1 MRADLT
7 AALRERDRDTAR
19 VLRTVLS
26 AIANAEAQPAADGEP
41 LSLRG
46 DGPIAGASD
55 GLGSADVVRRE
66 LTVEDLRAVVRS
78 ERDEC
83 LASAADL
90 EARGGHRRGRRS
102 PRRRGGPG
110 ALRRLNDDHRRVG
123 ERVVLVGDHPASVP
137 FRQADRQP

>member
-1 MRADLT
+1 MDLPSRMRADLT

-83 LASAADL
+83 LGSAADL
-90 EARGGHRRGRRS
+90 EARGATDVAA
-102 PRRRGGPG
+102 
-110 ALRRLNDDHRRVG
+110 ALRADAAVLERYVG
-123 ERVVLVGDHPASVP
+123 
-137 FRQADRQP
+137 